1 MALSPAYFST
11 ELSLALRTV
20 HRASIVTK
28 QVLRSLDNR
37 ISAETKADASPVTI
51 ADFAAQALI
60 ISSIHSV
67 YPDDKFVGEE
77 DARQLRD
84 NPDLA
89 KRVWEIVQGAASL
102 KMEQHDDPLASPGT
116 LETMLDIMDLGMG
129 ESTRQ
134 GRVWVLDPVDGT
146 ATFMKGQQ
154 YAVCLCLL
162 VDGVQHV
169 GVIGCPNL
177 SFEMA
182 GSKIREDDV
191 DLEGYG
197 VVLSAVKGQG
207 TSVQKMHADSLG
219 SPSQIEQQ
227 GQRKDLTTLDFVEA
241 TIGKTTLSQSEH
253 REVAETLGAKWPST
267 VIWSQQM
274 KYVSLALGATD
285 VMVRIPKTR
294 ERFTY
299 VWDHAGGNLLFE
311 EVGGVIRDINGA
323 VIDFGQGRKLLGERN
338 FGMVAAMPF
347 CFNDVEKAVKD
358 VLLKRTDGDLE

>member
-1 MALSPAYFST
+1 MALSRAQSSE

-20 HRASIVTK
+20 HRASIITK
-28 QVLRSLDNR
+28 QVLRSLNNR

-60 ISSIHSV
+60 ISAIHSI

-77 DARQLRD
+77 DAQKLRQDR
-84 NPDLA
+84 DLA

-102 KMEQHDDPLASPGT
+102 DVEGHNDRLACPES
-116 LETMLDIMDLGMG
+116 LEAMIEIIDLGVS
-129 ESTRQ
+129 ESTQR

-146 ATFMKGQQ
+146 ATFMTGQQ

-177 SFEMA
+177 SFEKPEK
-182 GSKIREDDV
+182 KICEDDV
-191 DLEGYG
+191 DVDGYG

-207 TSVQKMHADSLG
+207 TSVQEMHIRSLG
-219 SPSQIEQQ
+219 NPRKIKRQD
-227 GQRKDLTTLDFVEA
+227 QRRNLTTLDFVEA
-241 TIGKTTLSQSEH
+241 TIGKTSLSQSEH
-253 REVAETLGAKWPST
+253 KKVAESLGAKWPST

-274 KYVSLALGATD
+274 KYISLALGATD

-311 EVGGVIRDINGA
+311 EVGGVIRDIHGA
-323 VIDFGQGRKLLGERN
+323 VIDFGQGRKLLGEKN
-338 FGMVAAMPF
+338 FGMVAAMPDYF
-347 CFNDVEKAVKD
+347 DDVAKAVKD
-358 VLLKRTDGDLE
+358 VLLQRTERGLE